1 MIQKVCKLL
10 GMWSVGLNRL
20 LRLGERNRSGM
31 GQMCP
36 SVWAPIHGRN
46 AVLIDV
52 GGP

>member
-20 LRLGERNRSGM
+20 PRLGERNRSGM
-31 GQMCP
+31 GQMSP
-36 SVWAPIHGRN
+36 SVWAAIHGRN

-52 GGP
+52 SGP